1 MRPMNPRVKE
11 LQTVEVPCAF
21 CGGKG
26 RDAFGVMSWLS
37 TCYVCFGRKDV
48 SVVEPFKE
56 CRYCKGTGIEPKNGR
71 VSCIVCKGYGVVH
84 IEESSMECPACK
96 GAAVN
101 QGPGSYC
108 WPCHGKGEVPRG

>member
-1 MRPMNPRVKE
+1 MVFCAGPRDEERVRLMRPMNPRVKE

-37 TCYVCFGRKDV
+37 TCYVCFGMKEV
-48 SVVEPFKE
+48 SVVDQYKE
-56 CRYCKGTGIEPKNGR
+56 CRYCKETVIKPKNVR

-84 IEESSMECPACK
+84 VPLQYLPSL
-96 GAAVN
+96 N
-101 QGPGSYC
+101 GSTT
-108 WPCHGKGEVPRG
+108 ET